1 MSAFSLS
8 MASLLLFSL
17 SSRSLRDGHALAA
30 ESERANGSRAGVNP
44 SVPLHLLLQPLCL
57 GLRLHLLDLNG
68 VGAPAASV
76 QLVVARAHLHDALVD
91 PQSWNK

>member
-1 MSAFSLS
+1 

-17 SSRSLRDGHALAA
+17 SSRSLRHGHALVA
-30 ESERANGSRAGVNP
+30 ESHSSHGSGVGVNP

-57 GLRLHLLDLNG
+57 GLRLHLLDLDG

-76 QLVVARAHLHDALVD
+76 QLVVARARLHDALVD
-91 PQSWNK
+91 PQPWDN

>member
-1 MSAFSLS
+1 

-17 SSRSLRDGHALAA
+17 SSRSLRHGHALAA
-30 ESERANGSRAGVNP
+30 ETHGSRVGVNP

-57 GLRLHLLDLNG
+57 SLSLHLLDLDG

-76 QLVVARAHLHDALVD
+76 QLVVARARLHDALVD
-91 PQSWNK
+91 PQPWDN